1 MSKIDKCDFISS
13 NVTSRMIIRKR
24 QLYMRDYNPLT
35 DTIKVSLAMFSMLKN
50 LLGLSINMD
59 ANGYV
64 SGRAS
69 KCTNGLKY
77 FRQFLSWMGA
87 PPCKSLIKNS
97 RQLS

>member
-1 MSKIDKCDFISS
+1 MNGYMSKIDKCDFISS

-24 QLYMRDYNPLT
+24 ELYMRDYNPLT

-64 SGRAS
+64 SGRVS
-69 KCTNGLKY
+69 KCTDELKY
-77 FRQFLSWMGA
+77 FRQFLYWIDA
-87 PPCKSLIKNS
+87 PPSKI
-97 RQLS
+97 